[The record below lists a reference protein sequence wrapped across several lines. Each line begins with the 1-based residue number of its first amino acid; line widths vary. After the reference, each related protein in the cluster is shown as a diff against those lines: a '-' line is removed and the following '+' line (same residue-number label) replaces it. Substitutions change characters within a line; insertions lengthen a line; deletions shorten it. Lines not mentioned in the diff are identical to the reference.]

1 MQGVRGHHGGHS
13 WLAESGREPSLPPRQ
28 VASQGTPEQQADEA
42 HGNLRLFLISRTWPC
57 FLKKLP

>member
-42 HGNLRLFLISRTWPC
+42 HGNLRLFLSC
-57 FLKKLP
+57 S